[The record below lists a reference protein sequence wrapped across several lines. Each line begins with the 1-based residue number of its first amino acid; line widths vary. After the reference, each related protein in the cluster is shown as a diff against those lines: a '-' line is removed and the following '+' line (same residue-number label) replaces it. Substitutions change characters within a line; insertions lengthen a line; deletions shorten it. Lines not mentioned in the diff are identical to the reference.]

1 MLNLEILEN
10 IAQAIKLPDKDIKK
24 RLLKILAAKLYEE
37 KILGIG
43 KARALAGLS
52 KIEFYH
58 LLNKEN
64 MCITYDEEDLK
75 EDLEQI
81 KHLKK

>member
-1 MLNLEILEN
+1 
-10 IAQAIKLPDKDIKK
+10 
-24 RLLKILAAKLYEE
+24 
-37 KILGIG
+37 

-64 MCITYDEEDLK
+64 MCITYDEEYLK

>member
-1 MLNLEILEN
+1 MLNLEIPEN

-64 MCITYDEEDLK
+64 MCITYDEEYLK